1 MEQDFDSASDLK
13 NSVCASNS
21 SDVDAKDQS
30 VFLMVAMVFIG
41 AITFVFIVFLRST
54 YHRQHSDKY
63 EEAGEEEED
72 SVSASSAS
80 SSSKSDKFYDVKE
93 KEEDED
99 SDKAV
104 VERVGSVERAVES
117 VDKGFEYLNEYDK

>member
-1 MEQDFDSASDLK
+1 M
-13 NSVCASNS
+13 CASNS

-63 EEAGEEEED
+63 EEAGEEEEEED

-80 SSSKSDKFYDVKE
+80 SSSKSDKFYDVKK

-104 VERVGSVERAVES
+104 VERAGSVERAVES
-117 VDKGFEYLNEYDK
+117 VDKGFGYLNEYDK

>member
-72 SVSASSAS
+72 SVSTSSAS

-93 KEEDED
+93 KEEED

-104 VERVGSVERAVES
+104 VERAGSVERAVES
-117 VDKGFEYLNEYDK
+117 VDKGFGYLNEYDK